1 MVQMKQLPGEVC
13 KAIQEFDK
21 FQNEHPYIIAGA
33 SVALIIGIEPILSKS
48 FIGMLVT
55 YATSP
60 GSWAAALQSTFYGP
74 NTTGLFSILQHVA
87 MSAKCTQ
94 FY

>member
-1 MVQMKQLPGEVC
+1 ILKSVKEFVMVQMKQLPGEVC

-48 FIGMLVT
+48 FIGMLGMFRFGKTGLV
-55 YATSP
+55 A

-74 NTTGLFSILQHVA
+74 NT
-87 MSAKCTQ
+87 
-94 FY
+94 